1 MQGIKTFFSK
11 SCESLLA
18 DNSKKKKRSRA
29 EKIAR
34 ERKRLKIPK
43 KFYSNETETLK
54 VSDAPGSTKCKPFP
68 CSQLFG
74 APIHG
79 STQ

>member
-1 MQGIKTFFSK
+1 MQGIKTFFLK
-11 SCESLLA
+11 VANRFLRTIQ
-18 DNSKKKKRSRA
+18 KKKRSRA

-54 VSDAPGSTKCKPFP
+54 VSEAPGSTKCKPFP